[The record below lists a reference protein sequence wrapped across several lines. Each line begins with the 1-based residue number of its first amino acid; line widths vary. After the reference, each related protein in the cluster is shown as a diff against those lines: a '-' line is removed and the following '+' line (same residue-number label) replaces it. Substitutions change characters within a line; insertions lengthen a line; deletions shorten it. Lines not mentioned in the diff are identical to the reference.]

1 MDGRQAHCGPGWVG
15 VRPLELVRMDH
26 LTEVRCT
33 RDDACDKTG
42 SVDKYCLAAVA
53 QCAGTGFVARTRF
66 GLRQDS
72 PHPGGNSKGQ
82 TQSGFRAKRIAT
94 DAPSGTCKLSQCPDG
109 VCSGAGRQCRRR
121 FVIPNC
127 ALSRP
132 KALRR
137 VTRTV
142 QKVHCVECTRP
153 SRLDGSRPV
162 VGGAVPF
169 SLCRACVSRRPAPPL

>member
-33 RDDACDKTG
+33 RDDACDTTG

-72 PHPGGNSKGQ
+72 PHPGGNSIGQ

-121 FVIPNC
+121 FVIPN
-127 ALSRP
+127 
-132 KALRR
+132 
-137 VTRTV
+137 
-142 QKVHCVECTRP
+142 
-153 SRLDGSRPV
+153 
-162 VGGAVPF
+162 
-169 SLCRACVSRRPAPPL
+169 